1 MGEFQVIEQVF
12 STKQNQN
19 IKEALT
25 GALSILNIEQE
36 NRAIVWKPEQQAWTV
51 FFTGEYDNFVNRFW
65 QEHDLYCFAMAKKE
79 MSSLKTCI
87 GMIPISPLKSKIDD
101 QILEMLT
108 LSCTATE
115 LTIETVSLLG
125 ESPPQLS
132 LLLNVIK

>member
-1 MGEFQVIEQVF
+1 MTIL
-12 STKQNQN
+12 STGFGKSM
-19 IKEALT
+19 IF
-25 GALSILNIEQE
+25 
-36 NRAIVWKPEQQAWTV
+36 TV
-51 FFTGEYDNFVNRFW
+51 
-65 QEHDLYCFAMAKKE
+65 FAMAKKE

-87 GMIPISPLKSKIDD
+87 GMIPISPLKSIIDD

-115 LTIETVSLLG
+115 LTTETVSLLG